1 MGNIQEVT
9 LAMIH
14 DKAHKVIYNDFMLLD
29 DNFDDEVF
37 KGFTYTGKP
46 IKILFVMQMMCVRG
60 TMRIRV
66 NLKEMV
72 VEAND
77 ILLVAPGSII
87 DMVVC
92 EGDCRMA
99 VMHIDNAKIARQP
112 TLKIML
118 QFRSVIKYE
127 CFITH
132 FSQPAMEQMVN
143 GYKLLSNIVNDNDLR
158 YKDEALEGCFQM
170 MISYWMSEIV
180 KQDEKE
186 AKIKISRNE
195 QIFKSFLKLV
205 QKNYMTNREVAFYA
219 DKLCITP
226 KYLGVVVSQ
235 VSHRRPLDWIRDYV
249 ILDAKAMLLS
259 REYSIQQISQMLNF
273 PNPSFFSKYFRE
285 AVGSSPSKYL
295 NKDGE

>member
-1 MGNIQEVT
+1 
-9 LAMIH
+9 
-14 DKAHKVIYNDFMLLD
+14 MLLD

-37 KGFTYTGKP
+37 KGFSYTGKP

-285 AVGSSPSKYL
+285 AVGCSPSKYL
-295 NKDGE
+295 NRDGE

>member
-37 KGFTYTGKP
+37 KGFSYTGKP

-285 AVGSSPSKYL
+285 AVGYSPSKYL
-295 NKDGE
+295 NNEGE

>member
-37 KGFTYTGKP
+37 KGFSYTGKP

-273 PNPSFFSKYFRE
+273 PNPSFFSKEFRE
-285 AVGSSPSKYL
+285 AVGYSPSKYL

>member
-37 KGFTYTGKP
+37 KGFSYTGKP

-195 QIFKSFLKLV
+195 QIFNTFLKLV
-205 QKNYMTNREVAFYA
+205 QKNYMTNREVAF
-219 DKLCITP
+219 
-226 KYLGVVVSQ
+226 
-235 VSHRRPLDWIRDYV
+235 
-249 ILDAKAMLLS
+249 
-259 REYSIQQISQMLNF
+259 
-273 PNPSFFSKYFRE
+273 
-285 AVGSSPSKYL
+285 
-295 NKDGE
+295 

>member
-1 MGNIQEVT
+1 MV
-9 LAMIH
+9 H

-29 DNFDDEVF
+29 DNFDDKVF
-37 KGFTYTGKP
+37 KGFTYTGNP

-60 TMRIRV
+60 RMRIRV

-77 ILLVAPGSII
+77 ILLITPGSII

-92 EGDCRMA
+92 EGDCRIA
-99 VMHIDNAKIARQP
+99 VIHIDNAKIARQP

-118 QFRSVIKYE
+118 QFRSIIKYDS
-127 CFITH
+127 FITH
-132 FSQPAMEQMVN
+132 LGESSMNQMVN
-143 GYKLLSNIVNDNDLR
+143 GYKMLCTIVNDLELR

-180 KQDEKE
+180 RQNEME
-186 AKIKISRNE
+186 PEIKISRNE
-195 QIFKSFLKLV
+195 QIFNTFLGLV
-205 QKNYMTNREVAFYA
+205 RKNYMRNREVSFYA
-219 DKLCITP
+219 DQLCITP
-226 KYLGVVVSQ
+226 KYLGVVVAQ
-235 VSHRRPLDWIRDYV
+235 VSKRRPLDWIRDYV
-249 ILDAKAMLLS
+249 ILDAKAMLLT

-285 AVGSSPSKYL
+285 AVGCSPSKFL
-295 NKDGE
+295 NKEGE

>member
-285 AVGSSPSKYL
+285 AVGCSPSKYL
-295 NKDGE
+295 NRDGE

>member
-37 KGFTYTGKP
+37 KGFSYTGKP

-285 AVGSSPSKYL
+285 AVGCSPSKYL

>member
-37 KGFTYTGKP
+37 KGFSYTGKP

-195 QIFKSFLKLV
+195 QIFKSFLK
-205 QKNYMTNREVAFYA
+205 
-219 DKLCITP
+219 
-226 KYLGVVVSQ
+226 
-235 VSHRRPLDWIRDYV
+235 
-249 ILDAKAMLLS
+249 
-259 REYSIQQISQMLNF
+259 
-273 PNPSFFSKYFRE
+273 
-285 AVGSSPSKYL
+285 
-295 NKDGE
+295 